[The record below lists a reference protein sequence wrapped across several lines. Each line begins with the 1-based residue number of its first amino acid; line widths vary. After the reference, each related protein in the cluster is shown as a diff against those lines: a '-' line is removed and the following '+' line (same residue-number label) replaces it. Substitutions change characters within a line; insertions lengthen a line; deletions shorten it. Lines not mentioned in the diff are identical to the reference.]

1 MYRQVFI
8 PNEYNNVISIPPMWY
23 GKEIEVTV
31 APAKKEV
38 KKEKVTKKEQKID
51 YTDIN
56 QVLALVDKKKV
67 AKMKKRL
74 EPYRVDMSDF
84 KFDRDEANN
93 YDD

>member
-1 MYRQVFI
+1 MYKQATIPKVFSI
-8 PNEYNNVISIPPMWY
+8 PNLFGNRIDISIFPL
-23 GKEIEVTV
+23 KRR
-31 APAKKEV
+31 
-38 KKEKVTKKEQKID
+38 KKEKQEPKID

-67 AKMKKRL
+67 AKLRKSL
-74 EPYRVDMSDF
+74 EPYQVSLKDF

>member
-1 MYRQVFI
+1 MYKQATIPKVFSI
-8 PNEYNNVISIPPMWY
+8 PNLFGNRIDISIFPL
-23 GKEIEVTV
+23 KQRR
-31 APAKKEV
+31 
-38 KKEKVTKKEQKID
+38 KEKQESKID

-56 QVLALVDKKKV
+56 QVLALVDKKEV